1 MGKRFFTVLVTLIL
15 TGYPAAITNSL
26 LHGTP
31 TEDNQANIAV
41 AHADESSFCKVRR
54 VWVTAYT
61 STPEETDD
69 TPFITANNTEVRD
82 GIIAANFLPF
92 GARIQIPEAF
102 GDKIFTVTDRMH
114 ARKQNFVDIWMPDR
128 DEALAFG
135 IRHTEIVL
143 LD

>member
-1 MGKRFFTVLVTLIL
+1 MGKRFFTVFVTLIL

-26 LHGTP
+26 LHSAATD
-31 TEDNQANIAV
+31 ENRASISV
-41 AHADESSFCKVRR
+41 AHADESNFCKVRR

-92 GARIQIPEAF
+92 GSRIQIPEAF

-114 ARKQNFVDIWMPDR
+114 SRKRNFVDVWMPER
-128 DEALAFG
+128 DQALAFG
-135 IRHTEIVL
+135 IRHVEIVL

>member
-1 MGKRFFTVLVTLIL
+1 MGKRLFTVLVTLFL

-31 TEDNQANIAV
+31 VADKQNSIAV
-41 AHADESSFCKVRR
+41 AKADETTFCKVRQ
-54 VWVTAYT
+54 VWVTAYS

-92 GARIQIPEAF
+92 GARVQIPEVF

-114 ARKQNFVDIWMPDR
+114 ARKRNFVDIWMPER
-128 DEALAFG
+128 DQALAFG
-135 IRHTEIVL
+135 IRRVEIVL